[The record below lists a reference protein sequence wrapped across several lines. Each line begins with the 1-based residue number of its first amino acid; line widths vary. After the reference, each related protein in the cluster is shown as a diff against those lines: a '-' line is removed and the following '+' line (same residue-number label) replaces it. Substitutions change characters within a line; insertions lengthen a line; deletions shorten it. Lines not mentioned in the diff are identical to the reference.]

1 MSACPTAPPRAMTPR
16 RSPSSVEQNGS
27 TGTKSIAPAMVVFN
41 PSVGKRR
48 IGLMPDIPAVSFCQF
63 SALPAPSDVT
73 TPMPVT
79 TTSGRPALSCVDS
92 MFLPSRQRFDQ
103 RHAFAAPVTDAGHDH
118 LPQRAVHC
126 NLTLDRIGGRI

>member
-1 MSACPTAPPRAMTPR
+1 APRWVEESG
-16 RSPSSVEQNGS
+16 SPGP
-27 TGTKSIAPAMVVFN
+27 KAPAPEWVSST
-41 PSVGKRR
+41 PGGGRGGLGLRR
-48 IGLMPDIPAVSFCQF
+48 DFPAVSFCQF

-126 NLTLDRIGGRI
+126 NLTLDRIGGRE